1 MDAKL
6 IAFDDEDDDDPGRYA
21 EDAMPDDFFSQFKVS
36 TNNTNNTT
44 ANNSLISNRQR
55 NEESTKRTD
64 IYDKDIDDDNDDNN
78 TMKMMMTI
86 KDINNELKMAN
97 KTIIDCEIALR
108 EALDWPLRTQTTTHN
123 QKCSREE
130 LLGLIRHLSSD
141 LVEARRIN
149 SQSSFI
155 NQRQQQQQQTSTS
168 NKVLPSKE
176 SVEYFGKQLE
186 RVNIE
191 KESAQRE
198 KSRVEYENKQYKKA
212 LEQSQETKR
221 DVEQALRKT
230 LARLQ
235 KYERAFDAADVK
247 NRELRDRIQALSRR
261 LVDSEAKVGDAK
273 IAVDIAEKRTTRAI
287 MEMERAKTVAT
298 ARTERAQAAEL
309 RAKSAI
315 ADAQDKKKERD
326 ELFQETRKLEAKCL
340 DLAMQSSRSGRNGHD
355 MNNEHSRTIAELS
368 ALSQELAREEMMT
381 RKRCEDVEKERDALR
396 LELCSLNAELKAQRD
411 EINRAHERDMNY
423 VISASGGNAAATKS
437 LMYHQQNTSN
447 VTNVE
452 ATPGF
457 GFFNSN
463 NVPSSSTI
471 VTGRELKFDDNKDD
485 LSQQRQSQQHQEQ
498 QQEEQ
503 EQVTTATKMST
514 ADKQKNLALLKEFQ
528 ETRRLIKEER
538 QLRLEAERK
547 LEV

>member
-1 MDAKL
+1 
-6 IAFDDEDDDDPGRYA
+6 
-21 EDAMPDDFFSQFKVS
+21 
-36 TNNTNNTT
+36 
-44 ANNSLISNRQR
+44 
-55 NEESTKRTD
+55 
-64 IYDKDIDDDNDDNN
+64 
-78 TMKMMMTI
+78 
-86 KDINNELKMAN
+86 
-97 KTIIDCEIALR
+97 
-108 EALDWPLRTQTTTHN
+108 
-123 QKCSREE
+123 
-130 LLGLIRHLSSD
+130 
-141 LVEARRIN
+141 
-149 SQSSFI
+149 
-155 NQRQQQQQQTSTS
+155 
-168 NKVLPSKE
+168 
-176 SVEYFGKQLE
+176 
-186 RVNIE
+186 
-191 KESAQRE
+191 
-198 KSRVEYENKQYKKA
+198 
-212 LEQSQETKR
+212 
-221 DVEQALRKT
+221 
-230 LARLQ
+230 
-235 KYERAFDAADVK
+235 
-247 NRELRDRIQALSRR
+247 
-261 LVDSEAKVGDAK
+261 
-273 IAVDIAEKRTTRAI
+273 
-287 MEMERAKTVAT
+287 
-298 ARTERAQAAEL
+298 
-309 RAKSAI
+309 
-315 ADAQDKKKERD
+315 
-326 ELFQETRKLEAKCL
+326 
-340 DLAMQSSRSGRNGHD
+340 

-411 EINRAHERDMNY
+411 EINRAHERYMNY

-457 GFFNSN
+457 AFFNSN
-463 NVPSSSTI
+463 NVPSSQTI